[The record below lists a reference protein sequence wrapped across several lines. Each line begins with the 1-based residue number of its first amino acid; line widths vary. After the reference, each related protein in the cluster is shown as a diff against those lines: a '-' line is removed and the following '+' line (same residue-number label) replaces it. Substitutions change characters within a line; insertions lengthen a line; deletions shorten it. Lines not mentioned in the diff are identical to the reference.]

1 MTSPRPS
8 EEWLEPGVFE
18 VVKDVFRIPLPLP
31 NDALRAV
38 NVYLLRG
45 KSSLVCI
52 DSGWSLP
59 ESRERLVRCLASLEC
74 GPEDIER
81 FLVTH
86 VHRDHYTQAIAL
98 RQEHHTK
105 VSLGAGERPA
115 LEELGRPGFSGLA
128 RRADG
133 LRRNGAGV
141 LADRLLS
148 ERAVQP
154 RPVAS
159 DWEMPDDWLTGGDAV
174 QAADSTLD
182 VIETPGH
189 TRGHVVFHD
198 AGQRLLYAG
207 DHVLPRITPSI
218 GFEVVPS
225 PDPLGDFLGSLARV
239 RQLPDAMLLPAHGPV
254 VPSAH
259 DRIDELVDHH
269 GRRLDKSLQALN
281 AGADTAYEVALQLR
295 WTRRELSFD
304 DLDIF
309 NQSLAVSETAAH
321 LVLLEAQGR
330 ARSSLEDG
338 INRFAAL
345 S

>member
-1 MTSPRPS
+1 VISPRPS
-8 EEWLEPGVFE
+8 DEWLEPGVFE
-18 VVKDVFRIPLPLP
+18 VVKDVFRMPLPLP
-31 NDALRAV
+31 NDALRGV

-45 KSSLVCI
+45 QSGLVCI

-86 VHRDHYTQAIAL
+86 VHRDHYTQAVAL
-98 RQEHHTK
+98 RRDHHTR

-115 LEELGRPGFSGLA
+115 LEELGRPGYSGLH
-128 RRADG
+128 RRTQE
-133 LRRNGAGV
+133 LRRNGAGE
-141 LADRLLS
+141 LADRFHR
-148 ERAVQP
+148 ERAGQP
-154 RPVAS
+154 GPVAS
-159 DWEMPDDWLTGGDAV
+159 DWELPDDWLTGGDVV
-174 QAADSTLD
+174 QAADRTLD

-198 AGQRLLYAG
+198 AGGSLLFAG
-207 DHVLPRITPSI
+207 DHVLPTITPSI
-218 GFEVVPS
+218 GFEIVPS

-239 RQLPDAMLLPAHGPV
+239 RQLPDAMLLPAHGAV
-254 VPSAH
+254 ISSAH
-259 DRIDELVDHH
+259 ARIDELVDHH
-269 GRRLDKSLQALN
+269 GRRLDKSLAALR
-281 AGADTAYEVALQLR
+281 AGADTAYEVALQLN

-304 DLDIF
+304 ALDLF

-330 ARSSLEDG
+330 ARRSFDD
-338 INRFAAL
+338 NVNKFVAV
-345 S
+345 

>member
-1 MTSPRPS
+1 
-8 EEWLEPGVFE
+8 
-18 VVKDVFRIPLPLP
+18 VKDVFRIPLPLP

-38 NVYLLRG
+38 NVYLLKG
-45 KSSLVCI
+45 ASGLVCI

-59 ESRERLVRCLASLEC
+59 ESRERLVRCLTSLEC

-98 RQEHHTK
+98 RREHRTK

-115 LEELGRPGFSGLA
+115 LEELRRPGYSGLQ
-128 RRADG
+128 RRTQE
-133 LRRNGAGV
+133 LRRNGAHEV
-141 LADRLLS
+141 ADRFYR
-148 ERAVQP
+148 ERAGQP
-154 RPVAS
+154 GPTAS
-159 DWEMPDDWLTGGDAV
+159 DWELPDDWLTGGDV
-174 QAADSTLD
+174 VRAADRTLA

-198 AGQRLLYAG
+198 AERCLLFAG
-207 DHVLPRITPSI
+207 DHVLPTITPSI

-225 PDPLGDFLGSLARV
+225 PDPLGDFLRSLARV

-259 DRIDELVDHH
+259 ARIDELVDHH
-269 GRRLDKSLQALN
+269 GRRLDNSLAALR
-281 AGADTAYEVALQLR
+281 AGADTAYEVALQLK

-304 DLDIF
+304 ELDLF

-330 ARSSLEDG
+330 ARLSHEDEV
-338 INRFAAL
+338 NKFAAV
-345 S
+345 

>member
-8 EEWLEPGVFE
+8 DEWLEPGVFE

-31 NDALRAV
+31 NDGLRAV
-38 NVYLLRG
+38 NVYLLKG
-45 KSSLVCI
+45 KSGLVCI

-59 ESRERLVRCLASLEC
+59 ESRERFVRCLASLEY

-98 RQEHHTK
+98 RQEHQTK

-115 LEELGRPGFSGLA
+115 LEELRRPGFSGL
-128 RRADG
+128 RRRTQE
-133 LRRNGAGV
+133 LRRNGAQE
-141 LADRLLS
+141 LADRLY
-148 ERAVQP
+148 RARSGQP
-154 RPVAS
+154 RPPAS
-159 DWEMPDDWLTGGDAV
+159 DWELPDDWLTGGDV
-174 QAADSTLD
+174 VRAADRTLD

-198 AGQRLLYAG
+198 AGQCLLFAG
-207 DHVLPRITPSI
+207 DHVLPTITPSI
-218 GFEVVPS
+218 GFEVVLS
-225 PDPLGDFLGSLARV
+225 PNPLGDFLGSLARV

-259 DRIDELVDHH
+259 ARIDELVDHH
-269 GRRLDKSLQALN
+269 GRRLDKSLAALH
-281 AGADTAYEVALQLR
+281 AGADTAYQVALQLR

-304 DLDIF
+304 ELDLF

-321 LVLLEAQGR
+321 LVLLEAQGQVR
-330 ARSSLEDG
+330 CSCEDDV
-338 INRFAAL
+338 NKFAAV
-345 S
+345 